1 MICFEE
7 LVNYYL
13 LEKISKAQQEAGQRE
28 MEKENIKPFVQLKKY
43 LFNKWENK
51 KLNKEQR
58 IQKRMEYWRFNYLI
72 ELSKEFLAE
81 SDPKSQHYLKNI
93 TGSYLDWLAGPSDLV
108 LGDKEESGIV
118 RGNDEKV
125 PAFMSVGRPSLKN
138 KEEIGGGFK
147 FKIDGK
153 KIRKCIR
160 KLIVL
165 HEYGHL
171 YEFLKEVIETGESDI
186 VDTLHDST
194 DKVVDSEGKANA
206 YALDNMYR
214 KDRRELLKNSGLKK
228 TDLDNSEKAIKG
240 EHYISDEYLAGT
252 KRHSK
257 TLEKTLKGIEKEKSH
272 FNY

>member
-13 LEKISKAQQEAGQRE
+13 LEKISKEQQEKGQRE

-51 KLNKEQR
+51 KLNKEQI
-58 IQKRMEYWRFNYLI
+58 IQKRLEYCRFNYLI
-72 ELSKEFLAE
+72 EMSKEFL
-81 SDPKSQHYLKNI
+81 SQSNKKSQQYLKNI
-93 TGSYLDWLAGPSDLV
+93 TGNYLNWLAGSSDLI
-108 LGDKEESGIV
+108 LGTKEKSAIV
-118 RGNDEKV
+118 RGDGEQT

-138 KEEIGGGFK
+138 KEEISNGLK
-147 FKIDGK
+147 FKIDNK
-153 KIRKCIR
+153 KIRKNIR

-171 YEFLKEVIETGESDI
+171 YEFLKDVVETGKGDI
-186 VDTLHDST
+186 VDTLSAST

-206 YALDNMYR
+206 YALENMYR
-214 KDRRELLKNSGLKK
+214 KDRRELLKNSGLTNKG
-228 TDLDNSEKAIKG
+228 LDDSERIINKN
-240 EHYISDEYLAGT
+240 HRLSDEYLAGT
-252 KRHSK
+252 KKHSK
-257 TLEKTLKGIEKEKSH
+257 TIKRVLDGIEKEKSR

>member
-13 LEKISKAQQEAGQRE
+13 LEKISKEQQEKGQRE
-28 MEKENIKPFVQLKKY
+28 IEKENIKPFVQLKKY

-58 IQKRMEYWRFNYLI
+58 IQKRLEYCRLNYLI
-72 ELSKEFLAE
+72 EMSKEFLVQ
-81 SDPKSQHYLKNI
+81 SNKKSQQYLKNI
-93 TGSYLDWLAGPSDLV
+93 TGNYLDWLAGSSDLIF
-108 LGDKEESGIV
+108 GTKEKSAIV
-118 RGNDEKV
+118 RGDGEKT

-138 KEEIGGGFK
+138 KEEISNGLK
-147 FKIDGK
+147 FKISNK
-153 KIRKCIR
+153 KIRKNIR

-171 YEFLKEVIETGESDI
+171 YEFLKDAVEAGEGDI
-186 VDTLHDST
+186 VDTLSAST

-206 YALDNMYR
+206 YAVDNMYR
-214 KDRRELLKNSGLKK
+214 KDRRELLKNSGLTNK
-228 TDLDNSEKAIKG
+228 DLDNSEKIINKN
-240 EHYISDEYLAGT
+240 HRLSDEYLAGT
-252 KRHSK
+252 KKHSK
-257 TLEKTLKGIEKEKSH
+257 TIKRVLDDIEKEKSR

>member
-13 LEKISKAQQEAGQRE
+13 LEKISKEQQEKGQKE

-58 IQKRMEYWRFNYLI
+58 IQKRTEYWRFNYLI
-72 ELSKEFLAE
+72 EMSKEFLAQ
-81 SDPKSQHYLKNI
+81 SNKKSQQYLKNV
-93 TGSYLDWLAGPSDLV
+93 TGNYLDWLAGPSDLI
-108 LGDKEESGIV
+108 LGTKEESAIV
-118 RGNDEKV
+118 RGGEEQV

-147 FKIDGK
+147 FKISDK
-153 KIRKCIR
+153 KIRKNVR

-171 YEFLKEVIETGESDI
+171 YEFLKDVVETGEGDI
-186 VDTLHDST
+186 VDTLSAST

-206 YALDNMYR
+206 YAIDNMYR
-214 KDRRELLKNSGLKK
+214 KDRRELLKNSGLTNK
-228 TDLDNSEKAIKG
+228 DLDNSERIINKN
-240 EHYISDEYLAGT
+240 HNMSDEYLAGT
-252 KRHSK
+252 KKHSK
-257 TLEKTLKGIEKEKSH
+257 TIKRVLDGIEKEKSR